1 MLKCMLSSERA
12 EALEGIGIGGVLL
25 SLSTAW
31 SSTGSIVS
39 FLLGDGGGGGFS
51 SIRLSTVMSLGDGF
65 SSSMSGLSFF
75 CLFLQQQ
82 Q

>member
-31 SSTGSIVS
+31 SSTCSIVS

-65 SSSMSGLSFF
+65 SSSMAGLSFF
-75 CLFLQQQ
+75 CFLQQQ